1 MRWLLLPMVSAA
13 ACASAPH
20 RTLPLSRLDAEYARG
35 TLATGAPPVAA
46 TQLYRGVLARSL
58 GARCQMFPT
67 DSQLFDRRARD
78 CGATSAAAMG
88 IARVFLEVAASP
100 LVLPSLLAEGR
111 VRWLDLPPPG
121 DCRP

>member
-58 GARCQMFPT
+58 GTRCRMFPG
-67 DSQLFDRRARD
+67 DSEVYDRRAAR
-78 CGATSAAAMG
+78 CGATAAAVLG
-88 IARVFLEVAASP
+88 IARLYLEVAAGADLAP
-100 LVLPSLLAEGR
+100 VLVAEGR
-111 VRWLDLPPPG
+111 VRWVDLPD